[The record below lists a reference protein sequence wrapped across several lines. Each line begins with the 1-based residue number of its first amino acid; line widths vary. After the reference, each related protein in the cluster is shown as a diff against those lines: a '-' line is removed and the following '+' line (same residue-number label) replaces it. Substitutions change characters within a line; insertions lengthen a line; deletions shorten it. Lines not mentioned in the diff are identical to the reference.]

1 MNVQNQTLVM
11 DFQLLATSSH
21 ISSSIYAQIVKFSFA
36 ILLLMACSI
45 YSLVY
50 RFDVPSIHQQNHR
63 QQNHRQQNHRQQN
76 HRQQNGKQ
84 VRKMEKKIKKLTDF
98 MLGILRSHKKFTHNK
113 DAIPIFRTDDE
124 LGDMMYNRIRNSRRL
139 YLYMNRF
146 LQENELAPEEKGNF
160 KKLLNVMLKKS
171 DEFIY
176 EIPIITIPY
185 KFSNKQKRYFEITV
199 KNIRKFKYIYYNR
212 KTVVAI
218 LINNKLPPPD
228 LCRKIADYLY

>member
-50 RFDVPSIHQQNHR
+50 RFDVPSIH
-63 QQNHRQQNHRQQN
+63 QQNHRQQN

>member
-1 MNVQNQTLVM
+1 ML
-11 DFQLLATSSH
+11 H
-21 ISSSIYAQIVKFSFA
+21 IQSGLPFRCTI
-36 ILLLMACSI
+36 
-45 YSLVY
+45 
-50 RFDVPSIHQQNHR
+50 DPSAKPSPAKPSPAER
-63 QQNHRQQNHRQQN
+63 KASKK
-76 HRQQNGKQ
+76 NG
-84 VRKMEKKIKKLTDF
+84 KKIKKLTDF